1 MDTRATPRTKLL
13 YRRMGSIRCDCYRKQ
28 QRSTGGGALER
39 RCRHSRIRTIV
50 PNRLGQNPCNGYWQ
64 QSHTRSGRYFR
75 QASYAGRRF
84 RIFVEED
91 SGASVLTINPDAD
104 EKQERVVRLPPSLLK
119 PEMFIILRSTG
130 GSDYIVTMA
139 DKLLGSAAASC
150 RRQQQDWK
158 DRLRTLV
165 LDSSL
170 LEVSVKLLDAGSTSR
185 AYETNVRNWIS
196 SRNIRPHSYEDF
208 SAIMRIIGI
217 PDKAEEYWRSMEH
230 IARHHQRAGQQIRRL
245 LLRKLRSMDL
255 TNLRRLGRLDIALP
269 DADAGTL
276 TAFRVMAIEPITRLI
291 PAGHLNHPFHY
302 GGAYAADA
310 AV

>member
-1 MDTRATPRTKLL
+1 M
-13 YRRMGSIRCDCYRKQ
+13 
-28 QRSTGGGALER
+28 
-39 RCRHSRIRTIV
+39 
-50 PNRLGQNPCNGYWQ
+50 
-64 QSHTRSGRYFR
+64 
-75 QASYAGRRF
+75 
-84 RIFVEED
+84 
-91 SGASVLTINPDAD
+91 LTINPDAD
-104 EKQERVVRLPPSLLK
+104 EKQERVVRLPPSVLK

-139 DKLLGSAAASC
+139 DKLLGSAAAAC
-150 RRQQQDWK
+150 RGQQQDWK

-170 LEVSVKLLDAGSTSR
+170 LEVSRKLLEAGSTSR

-208 SAIMRIIGI
+208 NAIMRIIGI

-302 GGAYAADA
+302 GGACAPRMLPSDIWRWVPESPGEREIFASLKNDEKINSWTILHSLDLANHARQVSGEADFRNYRAYARSS
-310 AV
+310 VPRSQSL